1 MNGFAQQ
8 AYSMDNS
15 TKMSEEVMNGVLQS
29 HLLYFKLREVLEVLP
44 GLEVLSG
51 LAIQPN
57 ILHPH
62 LLTKVKSQLISNVCT
77 DALSAEKASHV
88 ALECTLQSHP
98 NMMHVHGK
106 QVRVVTNTTIAP
118 LYLNKTIWALT
129 DRNLN
134 VKVESDGHDAEN
146 SKQSTSDMTA
156 FIRSKPAPANG
167 FRQCLTP
174 SLMGNRIDELEQTIN
189 DLRSEMG
196 QEGYITPPA
205 QLKSKEEP
213 R

>member
-15 TKMSEEVMNGVLQS
+15 TKMSGEVINGFDPDIVVVNKTLVSQ
-29 HLLYFKLREVLEVLP
+29 FAVFDRLREVLEVLP

-62 LLTKVKSQLISNVCT
+62 LLTQ
-77 DALSAEKASHV
+77 
-88 ALECTLQSHP
+88 
-98 NMMHVHGK
+98 MHVHGK
-106 QVRVVTNTTIAP
+106 QVLVVTNTTITP
-118 LYLNKTIWALT
+118 LYLDKTIWALT
-129 DRNLN
+129 DGNLN
-134 VKVESDGHDAEN
+134 VKVESDGHDAES

-156 FIRSKPAPANG
+156 FGSKPAPANDG
-167 FRQCLTP
+167 EP
-174 SLMGNRIDELEQTIN
+174 IDELEQSIN
-189 DLRSEMG
+189 DLRAEMG
-196 QEGYITPPA
+196 QEGYISPPA

-213 R
+213 RSADDG